1 MRERVQ
7 IRISP
12 GPQQESQDLTSFLPQ
27 WPVFHCVGA
36 HSGRCRL
43 RHTGTFPERP
53 CRRVVLPLTDCT
65 SLLCWWR
72 NHTQMRKTDHA
83 ISLMS
88 PSGCYIKVQF
98 RVTRPE
104 QSAETNVVTFL
115 LKSATPPFNSVTRC
129 VSLSWAVHSLSKKMR
144 RCTHM
149 GLVRP
154 AAPPDWVLLD
164 EMNAPQLEKRLSLM
178 TYLLFIAGNRWGAI
192 RRFRLKI

>member
-43 RHTGTFPERP
+43 RHTGTFPERR
-53 CRRVVLPLTDCT
+53 CRRVVLPLTDCA
-65 SLLCWWR
+65 SLLCWWC

-104 QSAETNVVTFL
+104 QSAAANVVTFL

-129 VSLSWAVHSLSKKMR
+129 VSLSRTFTFKENAQMHTYGPGSASCASRLGSFGWDDCTSVRKEIVSHDVPPVYCRQQMR
-144 RCTHM
+144 SNQ
-149 GLVRP
+149 
-154 AAPPDWVLLD
+154 A
-164 EMNAPQLEKRLSLM
+164 
-178 TYLLFIAGNRWGAI
+178 F
-192 RRFRLKI
+192 